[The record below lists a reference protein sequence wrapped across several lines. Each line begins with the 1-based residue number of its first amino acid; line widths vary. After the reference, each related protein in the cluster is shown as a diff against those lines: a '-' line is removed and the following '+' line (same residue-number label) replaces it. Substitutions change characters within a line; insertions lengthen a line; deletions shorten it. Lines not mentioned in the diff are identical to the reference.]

1 MCAAGPASV
10 STDATPRRHGVAW
23 LLGGVSLV
31 LASLTGWLLWTGPS
45 AVPPPNV
52 QFSRLTDFVGM
63 EDTPAVSPDGKFVAF
78 VFPVDGRRQI
88 WLRQLAS
95 GGAFQR
101 THDDAHHDH
110 PRWLPDSSAIVYFTP
125 SSKEGEP
132 GTLMEISAL
141 TGSPRRLATSTTG
154 ADVSPDG
161 RQIAA
166 FQKTADRVV
175 LAIVPREGTAAGR
188 TIPIEVAPGL
198 LDFAVE
204 FSMPRWSPDGS
215 SIAFVA
221 NRGSFSFGLYVADVA
236 GGTPLKVADA
246 SEIRGIAWL
255 RDGSG
260 IVYASSSG
268 STLAYPP
275 VFNLRLVLR
284 SGGPERQL
292 TVGDVSYV
300 HPDIGPAGQLVASR
314 VSMQSDLY
322 EFPVSGSAIDN
333 VSKARQITRQT
344 AQVQTPSVSPRG
356 DEIAYLSDN
365 GGHANVWVA
374 RIDGSASPTQI
385 TNEHDPAVVVG
396 LPLWSPAGDRIVYI
410 TRAAV
415 NTQWLVN
422 PDGSDRQEIAQ
433 GNYALWSAEGRW
445 LYYHGPPNSIYRVPV
460 PRNGAA
466 AETILRDANM
476 PIVSADGKTVYF
488 SPTATNFNVISKT
501 SLPDGKPTEFAR
513 YAPTRLP
520 SWPTGHVLSP
530 DDRWIAVLLKDGA
543 TTNIWAIP
551 TDRGPFPPFRQI
563 TDFGRRPV
571 LIARSVSW
579 SRDSKF
585 IYAAVSETDA
595 DIVLFEG
602 IVGNRLASPPR

>member
-1 MCAAGPASV
+1 M
-10 STDATPRRHGVAW
+10 
-23 LLGGVSLV
+23 
-31 LASLTGWLLWTGPS
+31 
-45 AVPPPNV
+45 
-52 QFSRLTDFVGM
+52 
-63 EDTPAVSPDGKFVAF
+63 
-78 VFPVDGRRQI
+78 
-88 WLRQLAS
+88 
-95 GGAFQR
+95 
-101 THDDAHHDH
+101 
-110 PRWLPDSSAIVYFTP
+110 
-125 SSKEGEP
+125 
-132 GTLMEISAL
+132 
-141 TGSPRRLATSTTG
+141 
-154 ADVSPDG
+154 
-161 RQIAA
+161 
-166 FQKTADRVV
+166 
-175 LAIVPREGTAAGR
+175 
-188 TIPIEVAPGL
+188 APGL
-198 LDFAVE
+198 FDFTVE

-356 DEIAYLSDN
+356 EEIAYLSDN

-374 RIDGSASPTQI
+374 RIDGSDSPRPI

-410 TRAAV
+410 TTRAAV

-433 GNYALWSAEGRW
+433 GNYALWSAYGRW
-445 LYYHGPPNSIYRVPV
+445 LYL
-460 PRNGAA
+460 PRA
-466 AETILRDANM
+466 AE
-476 PIVSADGKTVYF
+476 
-488 SPTATNFNVISKT
+488 
-501 SLPDGKPTEFAR
+501 
-513 YAPTRLP
+513 
-520 SWPTGHVLSP
+520 
-530 DDRWIAVLLKDGA
+530 
-543 TTNIWAIP
+543 
-551 TDRGPFPPFRQI
+551 
-563 TDFGRRPV
+563 
-571 LIARSVSW
+571 
-579 SRDSKF
+579 
-585 IYAAVSETDA
+585 
-595 DIVLFEG
+595 
-602 IVGNRLASPPR
+602 